1 MGFWDRNSRAWK
13 EIQCALMRS
22 RVSKKL
28 FGIVCLLFERSE
40 FCHAQIAFL
49 KRGNRKGKHGMPLL
63 LVRFLWANKEN
74 ERPRGSEIK

>member
-1 MGFWDRNSRAWK
+1 
-13 EIQCALMRS
+13 
-22 RVSKKL
+22 
-28 FGIVCLLFERSE
+28 LFERSE